1 MSGIWL
7 LGGRMPKR
15 TRLEPGDNWVQQPAI
30 AECNPSFAA
39 VQSQGEYVSI
49 NFLIDVCNDQS
60 TLVRNN
66 SD

>member
-15 TRLEPGDNWVQQPAI
+15 TRLEPGDNWVQRPAI

-49 NFLIDVCNDQS
+49 IFLLMCAMTSI
-60 TLVRNN
+60 L
-66 SD
+66 